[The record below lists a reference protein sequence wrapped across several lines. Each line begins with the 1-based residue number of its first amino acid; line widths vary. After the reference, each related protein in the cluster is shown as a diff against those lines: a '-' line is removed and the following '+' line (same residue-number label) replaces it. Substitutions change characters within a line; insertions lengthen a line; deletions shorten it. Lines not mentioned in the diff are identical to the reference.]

1 MYRTTILAAAAL
13 LCLTS
18 VDAVRADE
26 MLKFRGVMHATFAEF
41 QQLDDVDGHTF
52 GMNRHSGI
60 ASLVDGTAGT
70 CYLVA
75 HTDYIKG
82 VGTFTS
88 FNGLTL
94 KDGSVLWY
102 RASGKTRVDGP
113 TSLFEGSVTVVG
125 GKGRFEGAKGDG
137 TFAGARLSPL
147 AVGADLY
154 IDWVINVKK

>member
-1 MYRTTILAAAAL
+1 MDRVSVLAGAAL
-13 LCLTS
+13 LCFAS
-18 VDAVRADE
+18 IGAAQADE
-26 MLKFRGVMHATFAEF
+26 ALKFRGVMHAAFAEF
-41 QQLDDVDGHTF
+41 QQLDDIDGHTF

-60 ASLVDGTAGT
+60 ASLPDGTAGT

-75 HTDYIKG
+75 NTDYVRG
-82 VGTFTS
+82 AGTFTS

-94 KDGSVLWY
+94 KDGSELWY

-113 TSLFEGSVTVVG
+113 SSQFEGTVTIVG

-137 TFAGARLSPL
+137 TFTGTRLSPL

-154 IDWVINVKK
+154 IDWIINVKK